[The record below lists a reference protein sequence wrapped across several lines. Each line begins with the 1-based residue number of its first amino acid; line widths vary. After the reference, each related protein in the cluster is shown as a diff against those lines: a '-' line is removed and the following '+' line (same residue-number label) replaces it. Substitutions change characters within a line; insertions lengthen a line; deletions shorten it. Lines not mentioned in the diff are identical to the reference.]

1 MLRQQFKKSINI
13 VSSTRSIHT
22 NRSYAQATTGPR
34 GVYGRLPIPTHF
46 YNYDSQTLSTSTTNF
61 DTSAATTNSSTI
73 ENSSENNNTS
83 ISLTDPLII
92 YQNYVTRGVLKP
104 DNSQLRAAVE
114 FQKLYYRVKDYI
126 PPEDVQIKIRQLVRE
141 IESKHLKDSHPQGRF
156 MKPSWYKAS
165 TTSKSQDLIK
175 VLTDEEELTNFSS
188 PHGFLLNGEV
198 GCGKSM
204 LMDIFASSLPHE
216 SKCRW
221 HYSNFMLWVYNEIH
235 LIYQRRLKTSNH
247 TNHSMISL
255 ENEFILFEIA
265 QKMIRKNTI
274 LLLDEFMLPDL
285 AAAKI
290 VKLLFTYF
298 FRLGGVLVAT
308 SNRLPE
314 DLYAT
319 DFRKKEFRS
328 FLRVLEARCYS
339 LDMNSSNDYRTIL
352 MKESNSKNCKSYLV
366 SQNEPNQ
373 EFKWLNLLNEELGI
387 KNYLSSIQGEQKKI
401 TVYGRELNIPWH
413 YEGIVKFEFDDI
425 CKGLYGPGDYISLA
439 SNYHTF
445 IIDNVPILKL
455 SMKNE
460 ARRFITLLDALY
472 ESKCKLF
479 LRTETSPDSLF
490 FPDDSL
496 SKDEQDEANRIKVQ
510 DEEMFSKTQIAL
522 TAPYRPNISYYD
534 DEKIQYNETENT
546 NNTKILKNIDLSQTT
561 NFTDRKAFTGEDEKF
576 AYKRALSRMKE
587 MTGSLNWRVD
597 GKWTPVDESMRPW
610 ERLKSE
616 QLKDLNKE
624 YESMTQN
631 DDFNGIDMD
640 NDHNLVTGRIYN
652 SASCNGVL
660 APVFNRMHF
669 WSMGLWGKGNR
680 LKDDIAKKW
689 IRGTGN

>member
-1 MLRQQFKKSINI
+1 MIRAYSKKL
-13 VSSTRSIHT
+13 RSIASTSSLRRYSKH
-22 NRSYAQATTGPR
+22 TTGPQ
-34 GVYGRLPIPTHF
+34 GVYGRLPIPNHF
-46 YNYDSQTLSTSTTNF
+46 YNYDIPL
-61 DTSAATTNSSTI
+61 
-73 ENSSENNNTS
+73 SSEEYQSSPQQSINTS
-83 ISLTDPLII
+83 ISVTDPLVI
-92 YQNYVTRGVLKP
+92 YQNYVSRGVLKP
-104 DNSQLRAAVE
+104 DAAQLRAAVE
-114 FQKLYYRVKDYI
+114 FQKLYYRVKDYV
-126 PPEDVQIKIRQLVRE
+126 PPEDVQIRIRQLVRE
-141 IESKHLKDSHPQGRF
+141 IEARHANNNTNYT
-156 MKPSWYKAS
+156 PSWYKPS
-165 TTSKSQDLIK
+165 VTKSRDLIK
-175 VLTDEEELTNFSS
+175 VLTDEEELTNFPS

-204 LMDIFASSLPHE
+204 LMDIFANSLPHE

-221 HYSNFMLWVYNEIH
+221 HYSNFMLWVYNGIH
-235 LIYQRRLKTSNH
+235 LIYQRRAQNSNH
-247 TNHSMISL
+247 TRHSMISL

-265 QKMIRKNTI
+265 QKMIRKNTV

-339 LDMNSSNDYRTIL
+339 LDMNSENDYRAIL
-352 MKESNSKNCKSYLV
+352 MEESNEKNCKSYLI
-366 SQNEPNQ
+366 SKDSLTHEQD
-373 EFKWLNLLNEELGI
+373 WLDLLSTEI
-387 KNYLSSIQGEQKKI
+387 DSFDLSKGDEQKI
-401 TVYGRELNIPWH
+401 TVYGRELTIPWH
-413 YEGIVKFEFDDI
+413 NNGVVKFDFNDI

-445 IIDNVPILKL
+445 IIDNVPVLKV

-479 LRTETSPDSLF
+479 LRTQVSPDSLF
-490 FPDDSL
+490 FPDTS
-496 SKDEQDEANRIKVQ
+496 SKEEQEEANRIKVQ

-522 TAPYRPNISYYD
+522 TAPYRPNVSYYD
-534 DEKIQYNETENT
+534 DEKIVYNETET
-546 NNTKILKNIDLSQTT
+546 AKVVKNFDLSST

-576 AYKRALSRMKE
+576 AYKRAVSRMKE
-587 MTGSLNWRVD
+587 MTGSLHWRLE
-597 GKWTPVDESMRPW
+597 GKWTPVDKSMRPW

-616 QLKDLNKE
+616 QL
-624 YESMTQN
+624 N
-631 DDFNGIDMD
+631 DANIEFEAMD
-640 NDHNLVTGRIYN
+640 NEHNVVTGRVVHN
-652 SASCNGVL
+652 ASGVL
-660 APVFNRMHF
+660 APVFNVVHF

-680 LKDDIAKKW
+680 LKDDIARKW
-689 IRGTGN
+689 IKGNQL